1 MNKFLTSLIFVGL
14 FLMAAGCSDGVKEN
28 PGETVNYNDSGDS
41 GDTGDTGDSGDTGDA
56 EGADVK
62 ADNEEPDDD
71 CSSYGMTDCVDSWFG
86 DSKCFDEKNYVYCEE
101 IHEECNS
108 GSRDVYGECDAGSV
122 CGECSGRVECVD
134 ETVFNERKTEYEKL
148 KGSWTEIER
157 WECGAES
164 AAAVDEDKK
173 LKIVFGEFKYGDL
186 FYEILNKSDEVKWSS
201 EFCFI
206 DINYDSSG
214 QWKPE
219 YSFNEAGQLLIEN
232 VDKLDT
238 GTNTLDDEIEGFCKF
253 VFEKSQNPQV
263 F

>member
-1 MNKFLTSLIFVGL
+1 MNKFLNSLIFVVL
-14 FLMAAGCSDGVKEN
+14 FLMAAGCSGGVKEN
-28 PGETVNYNDSGDS
+28 TGDNEN
-41 GDTGDTGDSGDTGDA
+41 TGDTSDA
-56 EGADVK
+56 EGADVE
-62 ADNEEPDDD
+62 ADNEEPECD
-71 CSSYGMTDCVDSWFG
+71 SYGMTDCLYSWIEDSHCL
-86 DSKCFDEKNYVYCEE
+86 SEKEYVYCEE
-101 IHEECNS
+101 FSEPCES
-108 GSRDVYGECDAGSV
+108 GSRDVFDECSENKI
-122 CGECSGRVECVD
+122 CGECRGWVECID

-164 AAAVDEDKK
+164 AATVEEDKK
-173 LKIVFGEFKYGDL
+173 LKIVFGEFIYGDL
-186 FYEILNKSDEVKWSS
+186 FYEILNKSNEVKWSS

-206 DINYDSSG
+206 DINYSSFG

-219 YSFNEAGQLLIEN
+219 YSFNESDQLLIEN
-232 VDKLDT
+232 MDKLDT